1 MSQQSSPTARFDH
14 LIVLMLENRS
24 FDHLLGFLYEDGSPQ
39 HFVPDHDPRFR
50 GVAETPGLGNFD
62 GQNPPV
68 FHPVTRAPYQTLSD
82 MARPFPD
89 PGEEFFPHMNH
100 QIYGMDQVPESLSE
114 LPVPA
119 PMSGFVTDYLRT
131 YHQKYRYFRRRV
143 SDAQL
148 ATELMACFPPQAT
161 PVLSGL
167 ASSFAVS
174 DAWFASVP
182 SQTYANRSFLHAAD
196 SSGFVHNA
204 NYLKWSQNTAP
215 TIFERLAEALPA
227 PQAFRIY
234 WDPLDPF
241 PITRLIHRPLYDHRF
256 DDAFV
261 DMDAF
266 ERDCAAGTL
275 PAYSFIQPRV
285 IVHNNDMHPSV
296 LPQQN
301 RHSSILSG
309 EALLARVYD
318 ALRQSPLWPRVLLVI
333 LFDEHGGTY
342 DHVPPPVGATP
353 PHATPPYPLEHG
365 FRFQRFGVRVPAIF
379 VSPYIEAGTVV
390 RAPGAVPF
398 DHTSVIKTLCRR
410 FNLPSLTDRDRAAP
424 DFLHVLN
431 RSPDAPPR
439 QAPAFVPRPHHR
451 STLDE
456 AFKLTLSEVQR
467 GTLAL
472 AAAYHGLPSQ
482 HFETL
487 GVALDFLRRHRT
499 RGRS

>member
-1 MSQQSSPTARFDH
+1 MSQTDPARFDH

-24 FDHLLGFLYEDGSPQ
+24 FDHLFGFLYEDGTPS
-39 HFVPDHDPRFR
+39 HFLPDADRRFR

-62 GQNPPV
+62 GQTPPV
-68 FHPVTRAPYQTLSD
+68 FHPVTRAPFATIDD

-100 QIYGMDQVPESLSE
+100 QIYGMDQVPEALAA
-114 LPVPA
+114 LPSPA

-131 YHQKYRYFRRRV
+131 RHDKFKHFRRHAT
-143 SDAQL
+143 DAQL
-148 ATELMACFPPQAT
+148 ATELMSCFPPQAT

-167 ASSFAVS
+167 ARAFAVS

-182 SQTYANRSFLHAAD
+182 SQTYTNRSFLHAAD

-204 NYLKWSQNTAP
+204 DYLKWSQNRAP
-215 TIFERLAEALPA
+215 TVFERLADALP
-227 PQAFRIY
+227 PEQAFRIY

-256 DDAFV
+256 DAHFV
-261 DMDAF
+261 DMKAF
-266 ERDCAAGTL
+266 EQDCAQGTL

-301 RHSSILSG
+301 QHSSILCG
-309 EALLARVYD
+309 EALVARVYN
-318 ALRQSPLWPRVLLVI
+318 ALRTSPLWQRLLFVI

-353 PHATPPYPLEHG
+353 PHATPPYPLEQG
-365 FRFQRFGVRVPAIF
+365 FPFHRFGVRVPAVF

-431 RSPDAPPR
+431 RPLAAGPR
-439 QAPAFVPRPHHR
+439 QAPVLTPRPHH
-451 STLDE
+451 SPSADKGHHLP
-456 AFKLTLSEVQR
+456 LSDIQR
-467 GTLAL
+467 GSLAL
-472 AAAYHGLPSQ
+472 AAAYRGLPVRY
-482 HFETL
+482 FDTL
-487 GVALDFLRRHRT
+487 GRALDHLKRRHQKP
-499 RGRS
+499 SV